1 MDDEIDECV
10 LSYLQVETQADNF
23 RYDKEA
29 VHILLTT
36 TSPSPPSTS
45 TSSLTPWLKDL
56 TENVI
61 ALLPEALSAS
71 PEQKEDQDLNDGTTQ
86 VPIGTIRYVPKTNK
100 LSRLAIL
107 SDWRKYGFGRV
118 LVEELERAAALAG
131 RESKAEVRDGKVLI
145 KCHSQVSHLIIFL
158 CLQRGKEEVS

>member
-1 MDDEIDECV
+1 MG
-10 LSYLQVETQADNF
+10 

-45 TSSLTPWLKDL
+45 TSSLTPWLSNL
-56 TENVI
+56 SENAR
-61 ALLPEALSAS
+61 ALLPDAFISTANDSSESES
-71 PEQKEDQDLNDGTTQ
+71 DKQKDTTQ

-107 SDWRKYGFGRV
+107 GNWRKYGFGKV
-118 LVEELERAAALAG
+118 LVQELERAAALAG
-131 RESKAEVRDGKVLI
+131 REGKAEVKDGKVLI
-145 KCHSQVSHLIIFL
+145 KCHSQVNHSLSLSSRFSFL
-158 CLQRGKEEVS
+158 GNKVGISC